1 MMIKRWPPHIPH
13 LPHRKI
19 TIYGW
24 STRALARGG
33 PGLSCQRR
41 YRTLP
46 TSIPSQDPRV
56 TQVIYYRACGQD
68 NLKRDVV
75 PGQNTCLYAAIRQ
88 GAPLKTGKTPQHCN
102 QLS

>member
-1 MMIKRWPPHIPH
+1 MSAAVPDAPDVHPQ
-13 LPHRKI
+13 
-19 TIYGW
+19 
-24 STRALARGG
+24 
-33 PGLSCQRR
+33 PGS
-41 YRTLP
+41 
-46 TSIPSQDPRV
+46 RV